1 LFEEK
6 AIRSIVKKH
15 GVTFSIFLLGGTLT
29 INLDIRHITKTCERW
44 DGRLKMKLRLKMRGK
59 IA

>member
-15 GVTFSIFLLGGTLT
+15 GVTFQHFSVGRYISYQLGQQAYHK
-29 INLDIRHITKTCERW
+29 NMC
-44 DGRLKMKLRLKMRGK
+44 KMGWKVEDEIKVEDEG
-59 IA
+59 